1 MKKNLLYLFFKKI
14 FEIFRKHQFFS
25 VFSLFRNSSRTQV
38 FFVTRSPMVI
48 NKTVV
53 LSGVQLETTEFK
65 TELKSL
71 FLLFKK
77 SIILIQSLFRQ
88 FAFQKPYKNYFKIK
102 SSFRAKIPSYHDRLK
117 STGPPSRWT
126 PAEIRKQGI

>member
-1 MKKNLLYLFFKKI
+1 MKKNLLYLFFEKI
-14 FEIFRKHQFFS
+14 FEIFRQHQFFS

-102 SSFRAKIPSYHDRLK
+102 SSVRAKKQPNHDRLK

-126 PAEIRKQGI
+126 PAEIRKEGI